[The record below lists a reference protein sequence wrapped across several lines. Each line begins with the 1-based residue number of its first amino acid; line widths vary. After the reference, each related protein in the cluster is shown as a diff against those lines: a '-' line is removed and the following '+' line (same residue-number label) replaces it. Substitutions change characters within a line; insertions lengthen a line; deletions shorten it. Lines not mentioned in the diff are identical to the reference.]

1 MQKHVWRFMKLISNA
16 CFALLLI
23 GCVPE
28 HADNTKTPIKAI
40 YLVRGNG
47 QITSEDLRS
56 YPEVIVTDNFDELKE
71 FAKAKVSLWVDVN
84 AVDLVD
90 MEWLGEN
97 PQKYYPVA
105 VVGNSKA
112 DCVFFYN
119 LNYFHFEAP
128 PPGDENYCKE
138 ISPGFSVNL
147 LKKDA
152 NGNLKGIDQVPTV
165 QSLLDITNP
174 LLETIK

>member
-1 MQKHVWRFMKLISNA
+1 MIIKTWCFIKLFPNFF
-16 CFALLLI
+16 CVLLLL
-23 GCVPE
+23 GCAPKY
-28 HADNTKTPIKAI
+28 ADITRTPIKAV

-47 QITSEDLRS
+47 QITSEDLKS

-71 FAKAKVSLWVDVN
+71 LAKSKVSLWVDVN
-84 AVDLVD
+84 AVELVD
-90 MEWLGEN
+90 LEWLGES
-97 PQKYYPVA
+97 PQKYYPFA
-105 VVGNSKA
+105 FVGNSKA

-147 LKKDA
+147 LRQDA
-152 NGNLKGIDQVPTV
+152 SGNIKGINKVPTT